1 MNNKP
6 NGLLKP
12 YQFILLILALIGS
25 VIGGVVLTSSKISEA
40 NVEIN
45 HLKEQVQTLNEF
57 KDKGDRWTL
66 SDGKR
71 LEGDLKTLE
80 NEVRGY
86 PPAWFRD
93 NFKTLSL
100 DVKDIKKNIESLT
113 IAVKLIE
120 SKIELP

>member
-1 MNNKP
+1 MNDKP

-25 VIGGVVLTSSKISEA
+25 VIGGVVLSASQISEA
-40 NVEIN
+40 KVEIS
-45 HLKEQVQTLNEF
+45 HLKEQAYIFNDFMIE
-57 KDKGDRWTL
+57 GDRWTL
-66 SDGKR
+66 KDGKR
-71 LEGDLKTLE
+71 LESDLKTLE

-100 DVKDIKKNIESLT
+100 DVKDIKKNIEDLT
-113 IAVKLIE
+113 VAVRLLE